1 MMLLPVNAVY
11 VVLVITLLV
20 LARKTLLQI
29 PNLRLPGS
37 ARCAVKKA
45 ITEVPVGASQSTMEA
60 RGNDLCYITGF
71 LFGFG
76 LVIVSLVQLML
87 LL

>member
-1 MMLLPVNAVY
+1 MMLLPVNAGY

-60 RGNDLCYITGF
+60 REMICATSLDFCL
-71 LFGFG
+71 G
-76 LVIVSLVQLML
+76 LVWLSLAWFS
-87 LL
+87 